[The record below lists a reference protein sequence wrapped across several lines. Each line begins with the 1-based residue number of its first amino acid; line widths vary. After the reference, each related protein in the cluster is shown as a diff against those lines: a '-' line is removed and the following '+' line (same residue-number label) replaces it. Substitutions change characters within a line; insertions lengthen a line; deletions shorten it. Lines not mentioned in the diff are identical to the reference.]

1 MKEDT
6 VDDRRDPATPAR
18 AALDRRRLLRSSTTD
33 AAARLKT
40 AAGRSGLR
48 LTPEESEQG
57 AKAAKPGR
65 ADYLAVKAALHERLL
80 DEISE
85 RGLLDSDGADVAALV
100 QEFAARAIQSE
111 EMPLNEAERV
121 RLAEELTD
129 ETIGMGPL
137 APLLADPAVSDI
149 LVNGPDRV
157 YVERFGKL
165 ERTNVRFRDADHIVR
180 VIERIAARVGRRI
193 DTAWPMADLRLPDG
207 SRVNATLAPV
217 TIDGPTLS
225 IRRFG
230 RRRLRRDDLLTAGA
244 LSPDMMDFLVMA
256 VRARKN
262 ILISG
267 GTGAGKSTLLGVLA
281 EAISETERIVTIEDT
296 AELILDQEH
305 LVRMETR
312 PANIEGRGRIVARDL
327 VINALRMR
335 PDRIIVGEV
344 RGAEALDML
353 QAMNTGHD
361 GGMST
366 IHANSPRDAMSRL
379 ETMVLM
385 AGTELPSRAVREQ
398 IVSAIQLLVHVRR
411 YDDGV
416 RRIESIAEITGL
428 EGLTPLM
435 QDLFLFTQRGRQGR
449 RIVGSFSATGVVPR
463 MVDDLREQGVQ
474 VSPTLFQRS
483 AELPS

>member
-1 MKEDT
+1 VSDRQ
-6 VDDRRDPATPAR
+6 DDRPPQPGVI
-18 AALDRRRLLRSSTTD
+18 DRRKLLRSLSSD
-33 AAARLKT
+33 AAARLKNV
-40 AAGRSGLR
+40 ASRSGVR
-48 LTPEESEQG
+48 LTNDEPDAA
-57 AKAAKPGR
+57 AKAKGGR
-65 ADYLAVKAALHERLL
+65 TDYLAVKAALHERLL
-80 DEISE
+80 DEIGE
-85 RGLLDSDGADVAALV
+85 RRLLDSDSADVAAAV

-111 EMPLNEAERV
+111 DIALNDAERV

-149 LVNGPDRV
+149 LVNGPDQV
-157 YVERFGKL
+157 YVERFGRL
-165 ERTNVRFRDADHIVR
+165 ERTNIRFRDADHIIR

-207 SRVNATLAPV
+207 SRVNATLPPV
-217 TIDGPTLS
+217 TLDSPTIS

-230 RRRLRRDDLLTAGA
+230 RKRLRRDDLLTIGT
-244 LSPDMMDFLVMA
+244 LSPEILEFLVMA

-281 EAISETERIVTIEDT
+281 EAIPESERIVTIEDT

-305 LVRMETR
+305 IVRMETR
-312 PANIEGRGRIVARDL
+312 PANIEGRGRIEARDL

-344 RGAEALDML
+344 RGGEALDML
-353 QAMNTGHD
+353 QALNTGHD

-366 IHANSPRDAMSRL
+366 IHANSPRDALARL

-385 AGTELPSRAVREQ
+385 AGVELPSRAVREQ
-398 IVSAIQLLVHVRR
+398 IVSAIHLLVHVRR
-411 YDDGV
+411 YDDGL
-416 RRIESIAEITGL
+416 RRIESVAEITGL

-435 QDLFLFTQRGRQGR
+435 QEIFAFRRHGRQGR
-449 RIVGSFSATGVVPR
+449 RIIGHYTATGVVPR
-463 MVDDLREQGVQ
+463 LVEELREQGVQ
-474 VSPTLFQRS
+474 VPAGLFQRTEDTQS
-483 AELPS
+483 